1 MPKPEKII
9 HVCTNTRPPGHP
21 RGSCAQTGAEEV
33 LAAFREE
40 REARE
45 LVGKILATKSG
56 CLGPCSLG
64 TIVTVMPDNVW
75 YKEVQPGDVK
85 EIMDSH
91 IQGGKSVERLL
102 FSDEDW
108 S

>member
-9 HVCTNTRPPGHP
+9 LVCSNRRPPGHP
-21 RGSCAQTGAEEV
+21 RGSCGEVGASDV
-33 LAAFREE
+33 LNAFREE

-45 LVGKILATKSG
+45 LNGKITATASG
-56 CLGPCSLG
+56 CLGPCNLG
-64 TIVTVMPDNVW
+64 TVVTVMPDNVW

-91 IQGGKSVERLL
+91 IEAGAPVERLL
-102 FSDEDW
+102 IADSEWF
-108 S
+108 